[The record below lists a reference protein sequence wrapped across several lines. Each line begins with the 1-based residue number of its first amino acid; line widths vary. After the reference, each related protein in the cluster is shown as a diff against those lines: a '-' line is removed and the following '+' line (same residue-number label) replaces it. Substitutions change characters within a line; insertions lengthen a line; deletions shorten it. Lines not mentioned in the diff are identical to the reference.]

1 MVFRFERGLKS
12 DRCGHRDRREGVH
25 RSGDVPR
32 APLMRADAADQHAQ
46 DRVPLDQSIALT
58 GRAGDGRQLAG
69 VTFQAHVRRR
79 VRRGHCRTLKQR
91 AAAEAAAR
99 RQPQD
104 AHRSGS
110 DGRGG
115 GGGGRL

>member
-1 MVFRFERGLKS
+1 
-12 DRCGHRDRREGVH
+12 
-25 RSGDVPR
+25 
-32 APLMRADAADQHAQ
+32 MRADAADQHAQ

-79 VRRGHCRTLKQR
+79 VRRGHCRTLKRR

-99 RQPQD
+99 RKPPVPKD
-104 AHRSGS
+104 VHRSGS
-110 DGRGG
+110 GGRAL
-115 GGGGRL
+115 GGGRRL